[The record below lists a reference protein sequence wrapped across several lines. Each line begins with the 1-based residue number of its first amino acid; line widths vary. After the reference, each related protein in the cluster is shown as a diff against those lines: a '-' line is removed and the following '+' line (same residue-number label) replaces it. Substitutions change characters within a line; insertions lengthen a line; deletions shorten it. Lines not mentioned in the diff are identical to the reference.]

1 MNSKV
6 EKYILPIIIIILVV
20 IIGIL
25 ALVNKDTFKEKAQ
38 LNNDAIFTVMEKGL
52 EIKSYTMEDIAKLGE
67 TTFKANLK
75 SSGKDPVEYEY
86 SGVLL
91 KTLLEDAGVSTS
103 DKDSGIV
110 TAIDGYVVA
119 ISIDKI
125 LDDSNVYL
133 AYKKMGELIGT
144 RAEGGDGPYQM
155 IISKDQ
161 FSQYWCK
168 YAYSID
174 LQ

>member
-1 MNSKV
+1 MSKL
-6 EKYILPIIIIILVV
+6 KKFILPIIIVILVL
-20 IIGIL
+20 IIGVL
-25 ALVNKDTFKEKAQ
+25 AMVNKDTFSEKAQ
-38 LNNDAIFTVMEKGL
+38 LNNDAIFAVMDAGV
-52 EIKSYTMEDIAKLGE
+52 EIKTYTMSEISALGE

-75 SSGKDPVEYEY
+75 SSGNDPIEYEY
-86 SGVLL
+86 TGVLL
-91 KTLLEDAGVSTS
+91 KTILEDAGLSFEN
-103 DKDSGIV
+103 KDSAIV
-110 TAIDGYVVA
+110 SAIDGYVVA
-119 ISIDKI
+119 VSMEKL

-133 AYKKMGELIGT
+133 AYKRAGELIGT
-144 RAEGGDGPYQM
+144 REDGGDGPYQM